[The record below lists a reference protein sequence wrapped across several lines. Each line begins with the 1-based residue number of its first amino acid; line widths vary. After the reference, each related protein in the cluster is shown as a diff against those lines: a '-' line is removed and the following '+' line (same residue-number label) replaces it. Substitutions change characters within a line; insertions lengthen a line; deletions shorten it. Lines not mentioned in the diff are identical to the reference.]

1 MEIMKKKSITME
13 SSKGNKLKDSQDDQV
28 LLGRNIL
35 VVDDVKINYLLIRAM
50 LLKTGA
56 QIIWAENGMKALEIV
71 ASEPCV
77 DLILMDYNMPE
88 MNGLE
93 TTVKIKEMKPNL
105 PVVSQSTFTD
115 SRHFD
120 RTNAPFDAYLTKPIM
135 ADNLIKEINKLIQQP

>member
-1 MEIMKKKSITME
+1 ME
-13 SSKGNKLKDSQDDQV
+13 SNKADRPKDNQEEKV
-28 LLGRNIL
+28 FLGRNIL
-35 VVDDVKINYLLIRAM
+35 VVDDVKINYLLIKAM
-50 LLKTGA
+50 LIKTGA
-56 QIIWAENGMKALEIV
+56 EIIWADNGMKALEIV
-71 ASEPCV
+71 SSEPRV

-93 TTVKIKEMKPNL
+93 TTIKIKEMNPNL

-135 ADNLIKEINKLIQQP
+135 AENLIQEINKLIQQA

>member
-1 MEIMKKKSITME
+1 ME
-13 SSKGNKLKDSQDDQV
+13 SIKGNKLKDSQDDQV
-28 LLGRNIL
+28 FLGRNIL
-35 VVDDVKINYLLIRAM
+35 VVDDVKINYLLIKAM
-50 LLKTGA
+50 LAKTGA

-93 TTVKIKEMKPNL
+93 TTLKIKELNPNL

-135 ADNLIKEINKLIQQP
+135 AENLIQEIDKLIQKA